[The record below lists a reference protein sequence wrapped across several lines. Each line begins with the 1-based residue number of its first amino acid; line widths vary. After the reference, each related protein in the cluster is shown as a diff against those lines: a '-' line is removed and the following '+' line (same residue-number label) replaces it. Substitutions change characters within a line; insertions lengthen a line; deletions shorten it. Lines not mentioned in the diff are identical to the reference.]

1 MKEKIVGAA
10 RWLLGAGSFLLVFLA
25 TASGAGLANLY
36 AASHG
41 RRHSRNENVFI
52 ATTIL
57 SALVAAGIVL
67 HDELRKSDR
76 DRKRARLGTR
86 IANGFSHG
94 FAWRGAGDA
103 LELFVELLVG
113 GA

>member
-1 MKEKIVGAA
+1 MKISRVEL
-10 RWLLGAGSFLLVFLA
+10 LLGGAGGLVLVFLA
-25 TASGAGLANLY
+25 TAFGAVLANFY

-41 RRHSRNENVFI
+41 RGRHHSARAFVVV
-52 ATTIL
+52 TVV

-67 HDELRKSDR
+67 RDELRGSDSK
-76 DRKRARLGTR
+76 RKRARIGSR
-86 IANGFSHG
+86 VMNGFSHG

-113 GA
+113 G